1 MLESA
6 HIRRGSLMNVAP
18 QEDQESLAA
27 QLRLYETVLRATP
40 DLTYVFD
47 LQHRFIYAN
56 QALLAMWGMTWE
68 QAAFKTCLELGYE
81 PWHAAMHDEE
91 IERVIATRQ
100 PVRGEVPFPHVT
112 EGVRIYDYIFSPV
125 FGPEGEVEAIAGSTR
140 DITLRKQH
148 EQHMQLLINELN
160 HRVKN
165 TLATVQSLALQTL
178 RGSTDMA
185 DAQDKM
191 ESRLVALSDYLDT
204 YANTGSVNTVCYGA
218 PGTNGCQVTFNAT
231 ASGLNVFDIDT
242 SILSDTNTITINL
255 GANSKILVNVS
266 GTSVRLDGG
275 MSLVG
280 GNASQVLFN
289 FSQATDFVV
298 GNMGFLGSALAPTAV
313 YSGGGGVING
323 QLIVDSFTGDTWGGI
338 GGTQVNKVKFS
349 GDLLS
354 ISPTPVPEPATW
366 ALMIGGF
373 GLAGAMLRR
382 RRALAAA

>member
-68 QAAFKTCLELGYE
+68 QAALKTCLELGYE

-191 ESRLVALSDYLDT
+191 ESRLVALSDAHDILTRESWQGAELADVARAAAAPHQERDGERFDIHGPAFLLDPRRAVALSMALHELCT
-204 YANTGSVNTVCYGA
+204 NAVKYGA
-218 PGTNGCQVTFNAT
+218 
-231 ASGLNVFDIDT
+231 
-242 SILSDTNTITINL
+242 LS
-255 GANSKILVNVS
+255 
-266 GTSVRLDGG
+266 
-275 MSLVG
+275 
-280 GNASQVLFN
+280 
-289 FSQATDFVV
+289 
-298 GNMGFLGSALAPTAV
+298 
-313 YSGGGGVING
+313 
-323 QLIVDSFTGDTWGGI
+323 
-338 GGTQVNKVKFS
+338 
-349 GDLLS
+349 
-354 ISPTPVPEPATW
+354 VPEGRVGIHWEWVGEGPDGVLEMTW
-366 ALMIGGF
+366 REQGGPQVREPTRRGF
-373 GLAGAMLRR
+373 GSRLVERGLKYDLGGESVLAFEPTGVTCRISMPVARV
-382 RRALAAA
+382 AQAGT